1 MTFPKL
7 TKLHAAQLC
16 AYETAKNP
24 VMSCLKEVNRG
35 VSASS
40 NSAYL
45 LTPETVVHVCSLGG
59 SGENV
64 NSKTHSPTHTPS
76 TLSHTNA
83 HIAVTNTSPGACLVK
98 LATYSASKLIFD
110 ATVTQTICAHA
121 EYASVLTCLN
131 SANKRM
137 ISVDDVNK
145 CVYTKQ
151 EIKTFRVKKILT
163 EDNGI
168 EIMAG
173 TEYTFV
179 FCHFLCIFSFFSP
192 HLLQG
197 ILNRSINSDLL
208 LVFPGV

>member
-7 TKLHAAQLC
+7 TKLHAAHLC
-16 AYETAKNP
+16 AYETAKGP
-24 VMSCLKEVNRG
+24 VMACLKEVNRG

-59 SGENV
+59 SGEHV
-64 NSKTHSPTHTPS
+64 NSKPHSPTHTS
-76 TLSHTNA
+76 THTST
-83 HIAVTNTSPGACLVK
+83 HTHVHTVVTNTNPGGCLVK
-98 LATYSASKLIFD
+98 LASYSASKLIFD
-110 ATVTQTICAHA
+110 ATVPPTICAHA
-121 EYASVLTCLN
+121 EYGSVLTCLN

-145 CVYTKQ
+145 CVHTKQ
-151 EIKTFRVKKILT
+151 EIKTIRVKKILT

-173 TEYTFV
+173 KYFSLSFCVFLFCISIIITE
-179 FCHFLCIFSFFSP
+179 
-192 HLLQG
+192 LQD
-197 ILNRSINSDLL
+197 IKISSIS
-208 LVFPGV
+208 V

>member
-16 AYETAKNP
+16 AYETAKGP

-35 VSASS
+35 ASASS

-64 NSKTHSPTHTPS
+64 NTKTYSPTNTPS
-76 TLSHTNA
+76 THTHTHTHTHTNT
-83 HIAVTNTSPGACLVK
+83 HIAVTNTNPGACLVK

-110 ATVTQTICAHA
+110 ATVPQTICAHA

-145 CVYTKQ
+145 CVHTKQ
-151 EIKTFRVKKILT
+151 EIKTIRVKKILT

-179 FCHFLCIFSFFSP
+179 FVIFCAYFLF
-192 HLLQG
+192 
-197 ILNRSINSDLL
+197 
-208 LVFPGV
+208 LVRIYCKVSWTGQ